1 MDSGP
6 GDFLLSSKG
15 CPQSALYA
23 VVIADDYSQCKHGVK
38 AVTSTVPMKP
48 PLFATVKNVNYLP
61 NVLSLMEAEE
71 RDAFASIWVDEQ
83 GFIAEGPNVN
93 VAFVT
98 KERDLVLPSFD
109 KILSG
114 CTAKRLLVLASKL
127 VETGLL
133 KSVKNESITVV
144 EAKESVEMMY
154 VGSGL
159 PILPIVEWDGV
170 PVGDGNFFSLSSLKA
185 QFCFIDLHLGCTG
198 TVQKW

>member
-1 MDSGP
+1 VHPGP

-15 CPQSALYA
+15 CQSAFYA
-23 VVIADDYSQCKHGVK
+23 VVIADEYSQCKHGVK

-61 NVLSLMEAEE
+61 NVLSILEAEE
-71 RDAFASIWVDEQ
+71 RGAFASIWIDVH
-83 GFIAEGPNVN
+83 GFVAEGPNVN
-93 VAFVT
+93 VAFIT
-98 KERDLVLPSFD
+98 KDRDLVLPSFD

-114 CTAKRLLVLASKL
+114 CTAKKLLVLANKL

-133 KSVKNESITVV
+133 RSVRNESITVA

-170 PVGDGNFFSLSSLKA
+170 PVGDGNFFFIF
-185 QFCFIDLHLGCTG
+185 FC
-198 TVQKW
+198 